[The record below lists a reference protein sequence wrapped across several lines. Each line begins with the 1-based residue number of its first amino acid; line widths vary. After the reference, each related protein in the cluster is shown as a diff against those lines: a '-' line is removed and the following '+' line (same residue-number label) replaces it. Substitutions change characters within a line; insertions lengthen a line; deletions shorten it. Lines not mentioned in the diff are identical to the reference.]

1 MAGEF
6 RQSLGMPF
14 KTGITQS
21 PNASANLDDVYTLK
35 GSTTEENAASEY
47 TTAYAPETPTGVV
60 PKSTNVLS
68 DEAFVPEERV
78 SVATTI
84 GATVG
89 RMGIAGMQTIESWQQ
104 EVDYNWNPTPFIDT
118 LGKQMGGL
126 SQKEIKYLASS
137 VSEPDYKQKITN
149 MLDARDR
156 DNAARHHP
164 YVGIATS
171 IIDVDLLIGAAPFK
185 IGKTLVN
192 ISKVGRAAA
201 RVGSGA
207 VVGGATAGFYA
218 AAGENTTRTEEQIFW
233 DTAVMGLSG
242 MLRPMAKGSGV
253 PPVVDVTDAARVS
266 ETTAAKEAA
275 LTTATRKHEAAVEAV
290 LQGERTVAA
299 KETQRIAKA
308 DADAMVAYEKA
319 LAAAKVSGRT
329 DAEIAL
335 EPKAI
340 RGQLRQ
346 ARAASRLEAIA
357 EVEATTPVPTV
368 PTTPIIR
375 TDSAAIKALEVEY
388 KAAQEAI
395 ELEFKGATT
404 APSAAPTSAERAAQ
418 EVLDSLSA
426 PRPTGSPTD
435 QIKKTKWYNKFFS
448 VSDRLDHYAQNLPDN
463 HIVKRLFSSP
473 AKQDGYDAT
482 SIRNVFQY
490 DYAHKTS
497 GFSDEFIKAIQAR
510 GVGTGLFSRA
520 KGDFS
525 RVRKEVGLDFQIAV
539 QKTDAEAMAFRS
551 RTGQYPDRAT
561 LDAMVARNAGSPE
574 IEALVQKYINSDL
587 AIKTHADML
596 ASGKYMV
603 EHVDELGNKSMVNLM
618 DDIVA
623 RPTYFPLKHDYEKYF
638 DTVMVKKLATADEA
652 ASFIGH
658 QIAKMYPTLLNPIRS
673 NPNFKLTE
681 TQLGQHYIATQK
693 DTARSLS
700 DVTASGLSVE
710 QIAKILTETG
720 EISAKDSVRLA
731 DEMFKS
737 MHEAGTALPKHLRR
751 RIEWDW
757 NTTYK
762 TESGYDLSMRDFIN
776 DDVMLNLENYTRGVA
791 NSNALAAVGIKSEAE
806 LLSALDEVM
815 DVLPEGVS
823 VAEARA
829 FLKNVADEVQ
839 DKAVE
844 GTQLPTGVRI
854 AQSVAG
860 LYTLVNGGLLSIMEL
875 ATQTQQVGLLRSIP
889 AMKQGMKAVFKPLS
903 KFNYEQATE
912 LQDILTGKI
921 LSSSQWQ
928 NFTTRT
934 SDNFAV
940 TSGLAEAAEYAG
952 QATRFANLSE
962 YVRRF
967 QVGILASVYS
977 STLKKAMSGSA
988 KDIQFLTK
996 ELNLSDDLIAGMRKE
1011 FSTHGT
1017 SVDAWAQGVRV
1028 PFERQV
1034 FNHAD
1039 NTALSIQR
1047 GETPALMTHSAVG
1060 NVILPFMQF
1069 SFAAQNKVM
1078 RRVHRRDG
1086 NAGFALLMAV
1096 QLPTAFL
1103 IGAAINVRRGKELDD
1118 GIEINA
1124 LRALSILGSM
1134 NFFAEFAFAG
1144 AGEGAPI
1151 ATVPFAKGHNLIKGI
1166 TTDEDYSLKDAQRD
1180 SPLNSFLI
1188 LSLLNNAFGPDKE

>member
-1 MAGEF
+1 MAGEI

-21 PNASANLDDVYTLK
+21 PNAGANLDDNYTLEA
-35 GSTTEENAASEY
+35 STTEAAAASEY

-60 PKSTNVLS
+60 PKSSNVLA
-68 DEAFVPEERV
+68 DEAFVPKERA
-78 SVATTI
+78 SVLATI
-84 GATVG
+84 GANMG
-89 RMGIAGMQTIESWQQ
+89 RGGIAAWQTVESWQQ
-104 EVDYNWNPTPFIDT
+104 ETDYNWNPTPFIDT

-149 MLDARDR
+149 MLDVRDR
-156 DNAARHHP
+156 DNATRHNP
-164 YVGIATS
+164 VTGALAS
-171 IIDVDLLIGAAPFK
+171 IIDVDILIGATPFK
-185 IGKTLVN
+185 VGKALVN
-192 ISKVGRAAA
+192 ASKVGRTAA
-201 RVGSGA
+201 RVGSGV

-218 AAGENTTRTEEQIFW
+218 AAGENTTRTDDQIFW
-233 DTAVMGLSG
+233 DTAIMGLSG
-242 MLRPMAKGSGV
+242 MLRPMAKGNTV
-253 PPVVDVTDAARVS
+253 APVVDAAGAVRLTDA
-266 ETTAAKEAA
+266 TTAREVALAAAARQHDEAVDVVLRGESIEAA
-275 LTTATRKHEAAVEAV
+275 KAAQRSTRADTASME
-290 LQGERTVAA
+290 
-299 KETQRIAKA
+299 
-308 DADAMVAYEKA
+308 AYEKA

-329 DAEIAL
+329 DAEILL
-335 EPKAI
+335 EPKHI

-346 ARAASRLEAIA
+346 ARAAERLEAIA
-357 EVEATTPVPTV
+357 EVEATKPVPSV
-368 PTTPIIR
+368 PTTPIVS
-375 TDSAAIKALEVEY
+375 TDSAAIKALETEY

-395 ELEFKGATT
+395 ELEFKNSTT
-404 APSAAPTSAERAAQ
+404 VPPAASTSAERAAQ
-418 EVLDSLSA
+418 EVLDDLAA
-426 PRPTGSPTD
+426 PRPTGTPTD

-448 VSDRLDHYAQNLPDN
+448 VADRLDHYAQNLPDD
-463 HIVKRLFSSP
+463 HVVKRLLSSP
-473 AKQDGYDAT
+473 AKHDGADAT

-490 DYAHKTS
+490 DYMHKMS
-497 GFSDEFIKAIQAR
+497 AISDEFIQAIKAR
-510 GVGTGLFSRA
+510 GVGTGLFSRG
-520 KGDFS
+520 KGDFAKA
-525 RVRKEVGLDFQIAV
+525 RKEVGLDFQVAM
-539 QKTDAEAMAFRS
+539 QKTDSEALAFRS
-551 RTGQYPDRAT
+551 RTGQYPDKVT

-574 IEALVQKYINSDL
+574 IEILMQKYINSDL

-603 EHVDELGNKSMVNLM
+603 EQMDELGNKTMVNLM
-618 DDIVA
+618 DDIIT
-623 RPTYFPLKHDYEKYF
+623 RPTYLPLKHDYEKYF
-638 DTVMVKKLATADEA
+638 ETVFTKGLATADEA

-693 DTARSLS
+693 DTARSLA

-710 QIAKILTETG
+710 QIAKVLTETG
-720 EISAKDSVRLA
+720 EISVKDSVRIA
-731 DEMFKS
+731 EDMFKS
-737 MHEAGTALPKHLRR
+737 MHEAGTSLPKHLRR

-757 NTTYK
+757 DTTFK

-776 DDVMLNLENYTRGVA
+776 DDVMLNLEDYTRGVA

-806 LLSALDEVM
+806 LLNALDEVM
-815 DVLPEGVS
+815 DALPAGTS
-823 VAEARA
+823 AGEARA
-829 FLKNVADEVQ
+829 FLKNVADSVQ
-839 DKAVE
+839 DKAIE

-860 LYTLVNGGLLSIMEL
+860 LYTLVNGGILSLMEL
-875 ATQTQQVGLLRSIP
+875 ATQTQKVGLLRSIP
-889 AMKQGMKAVFKPLS
+889 AMRQGMKAVFKPLS

-921 LSSSQWQ
+921 LTTSQWK

-940 TSGLAEAAEYAG
+940 TSGLVEASEFAG

-967 QVGILASVYS
+967 QVGILASVYA
-977 STLKKAMSGSA
+977 STLKKAMGGSVRDL
-988 KDIQFLTK
+988 KFLTD
-996 ELNLSDDLIAGMRKE
+996 ELKLSDSLIEGVRKE

-1017 SVDAWAQGVRV
+1017 NVDAWAQGVRV

-1034 FNHAD
+1034 FNNAD
-1039 NTALSIQR
+1039 NMALSIQR
-1047 GETPALMTHSAVG
+1047 GETPALMEHSAVG

-1069 SFAAQNKVM
+1069 SFSAQNKVM
-1078 RRVHRRDG
+1078 RRTHRRDG

-1103 IGAAINVRRGKELDD
+1103 IGGAVNVRRGKELDED
-1118 GIEINA
+1118 IEINA
-1124 LRALSILGSM
+1124 LRALSGFGSM
-1134 NFFAEFAFAG
+1134 NFFAELAFAG
-1144 AGEGAPI
+1144 MGEGGAI

-1188 LSLLNNAFGPDKE
+1188 LSLLNNAFDEES